1 MTRFATSVKSD
12 INKQKMGFATLLTM
26 RGIPQ
31 IFYGMEL
38 GMLGDG
44 GNHGTLRADMPGGW
58 KGDAQN
64 AFTDAGRTADQ
75 KEVFNYLKTLLN
87 WRKQTP
93 VVHAGKF
100 MHFIPENGIYVYFR
114 YNESESVMV
123 VLNNHEEAKSLD
135 TKRFQE
141 RLNGFSS
148 GKNVV
153 TNETLSNLQNLSL
166 PAKSATIV
174 ELKK

>member
-1 MTRFATSVKSD
+1 MTRFATSVKGD
-12 INKQKMGFATLLTM
+12 INKQKMGFAALLTM

-31 IFYGMEL
+31 VFYGMEL

-44 GNHGTLRADMPGGW
+44 NNHGTLRADMPGGW
-58 KGDAQN
+58 KGDTKSVFTATGRSAEQN
-64 AFTDAGRTADQ
+64 
-75 KEVFNYLKTLLN
+75 ELFNYLKTILN
-87 WRKQTP
+87 WRKTKS
-93 VVHAGKF
+93 VIHTGKF

-114 YNESESVMV
+114 YTDSESVMV
-123 VLNNHEEAKSLD
+123 ILNNNEEPKTLD
-135 TKRFQE
+135 TKRFNE

-153 TNETLSNLQNLSL
+153 TNESLSTLQNISL
-166 PAKSATIV
+166 PAKSATII